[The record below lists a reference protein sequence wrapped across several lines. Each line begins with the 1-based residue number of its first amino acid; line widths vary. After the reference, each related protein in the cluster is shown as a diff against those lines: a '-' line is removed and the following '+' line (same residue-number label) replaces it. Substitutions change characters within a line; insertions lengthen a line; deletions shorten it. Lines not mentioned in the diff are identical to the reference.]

1 MNLIIGGSGSRKT
14 NVLLNLI
21 KQKDNDDNKRIDK
34 IYLYVKDPNL
44 TKHQYFVRKHEN
56 SGFQKFKD
64 SKALFEYS
72 NIMHGVYKKT
82 EEYNTGRKCNM
93 LIAFD
98 GMIADMIINKKL
110 NQTVTEV
117 FIRQRKLNIST
128 VFNVESYYKY

>member
-1 MNLIIGGSGSRKT
+1 MNLIIEGSGSRKT

-21 KQKDNDDNKRIDK
+21 KQKDNDDNKRINK

-56 SGFQKFKD
+56 SGFQKLKD

-72 NIMHGVYKKT
+72 NIMHGVYKIT

-98 GMIADMIINKKL
+98 DMIANMTINKKL
-110 NQTVTEV
+110 NQTVTEL
-117 FIRQRKLNIST
+117 FIGQRKLNISI
-128 VFNVESYYKY
+128 FLS